1 MVNMI
6 KNSFRQRASE
16 MEDMDD
22 FSIQGEAL
30 EGALRYLAFVN
41 RFLGGHQII
50 IQSLRRAFQKLSWT
64 GVSSGAHLVDLGCGG
79 GDTLS
84 KVAKWS
90 EKQNLDLKLTGID
103 ANPHILAFASE
114 NTSSHPEI
122 NYIEGDF
129 LTKDFDWS
137 PYQVV
142 LCSLILHHFEE
153 EQIIALLEQIPKGTL
168 VIINDLQRHWLAYYL
183 FQVLCF
189 FSLAPPMA
197 KKDGAISIRK
207 GFQRKEL
214 ETLLKRCNVSRYEL
228 SWRWAFR
235 YQLILVT

>member
-1 MVNMI
+1 MI
-6 KNSFRQRASE
+6 KHSFRQRASE

-22 FSIQGEAL
+22 FSVKGEAL

-50 IQSLRRAFQKLSWT
+50 IRSLKRTFQKLSWT
-64 GVSSGAHLVDLGCGG
+64 GVSAGAHLADLGCGG
-79 GDTLS
+79 GDTLL

-103 ANPHILAFASE
+103 ANPHILAFAQE
-114 NTSSHPEI
+114 NTQMHPEI

-129 LTKDFDWS
+129 LTKDFDWK

-153 EQIIALLEQIPKGTL
+153 EKIVALLRQVPKGTL

-214 ETLLKRCNVSRYEL
+214 ESLLKRSNVSRYEL

-235 YQLILVT
+235 YQLILLT

>member
-6 KNSFRQRASE
+6 KPSFRQRASE

-30 EGALRYLAFVN
+30 EGALRYLAFIN
-41 RFLGGHQII
+41 RFLGGHLII
-50 IQSLRRAFQKLSWT
+50 LQSLKRALQKLSWT
-64 GVSSGAHLVDLGCGG
+64 QINPGAHLIDLGCGG
-79 GDTLS
+79 GDTLA
-84 KVAKWS
+84 KVAQWS
-90 EKQNLDLKLTGID
+90 NKQQLALQLTGID
-103 ANPHILAFASE
+103 ANPHILAFARE
-114 NTSSHPEI
+114 NTSMHPEI

-153 EQIIALLEQIPKGTL
+153 EKIIALLEQIPKGTL
-168 VIINDLQRHWLAYYL
+168 LIINDLQRHWLAYYL

>member
-6 KNSFRQRASE
+6 NPSFRQRASE

-50 IQSLRRAFQKLSWT
+50 IQSLQRAFHKLSWT
-64 GVSSGAHLVDLGCGG
+64 GISAGAHLVDLGCGG

-90 EKQNLDLKLTGID
+90 EKQHLNLQLTGID
-103 ANPHILAFASE
+103 ANPHILAFARE
-114 NTSSHPEI
+114 NTLFNPEI

-129 LTKDFDWS
+129 LAKDFDWS

-153 EQIIALLEQIPKGTL
+153 KQIKALLGQIPKGTL

-197 KKDGAISIRK
+197 RKDGAISIRK

-214 ETLLKRCNVSRYEL
+214 ETLLKRCNISRYEL

>member
-6 KNSFRQRASE
+6 KHSFRQRASE

-22 FSIQGEAL
+22 FSVQGEAL
-30 EGALRYLAFVN
+30 VGALRYLAFVN
-41 RFLGGHQII
+41 RFLGGHLII
-50 IQSLRRAFQKLSWT
+50 LQSLKQAYKRLAWTKL
-64 GVSSGAHLVDLGCGG
+64 SSGAHLVDLGCGG
-79 GDTLS
+79 GDTLLQ
-84 KVAKWS
+84 VAKWS
-90 EKQNLDLKLTGID
+90 EKQNLNLKLTGID
-103 ANPHILAFASE
+103 ANPHILAFARK
-114 NTSSHPEI
+114 NTQMHPEI

-129 LTKDFDWS
+129 LSKAFDWS

-153 EQIIALLEQIPKGTL
+153 DKIIALLQQIPKGTL

-189 FSLAPPMA
+189 FSFAPPMA

>member
-6 KNSFRQRASE
+6 KPSFRQRASE

-22 FSIQGEAL
+22 FSVQGEAL

-41 RFLGGHQII
+41 RFLGGHHII
-50 IQSLRRAFQKLSWT
+50 LQSLKRAFHQLSW
-64 GVSSGAHLVDLGCGG
+64 VKISPDAHLVDLGCGG
-79 GDTLS
+79 GDTLLKVTQWS
-84 KVAKWS
+84 K
-90 EKQNLDLKLTGID
+90 KQNLRLQLTGID
-103 ANPHILAFASE
+103 ANPHILTFARK
-114 NTSSHPEI
+114 NTQLHPEI

-129 LTKDFDWS
+129 LTKDFDWA

-153 EQIIALLEQIPKGTL
+153 EKIVTLLQQIPKGTL

-183 FQVLCF
+183 FQILCF

-207 GFQRKEL
+207 GFQRREL
-214 ETLLKRCNVSRYEL
+214 EKLLKRSNVSRYEL

-235 YQLILVT
+235 YQLILLT